1 MSSTVSSDMKSLN
14 NAEADGEL
22 PNANTEC
29 KSDVPEITDEA
40 VRAWIQHEI
49 GDPRPDIPRLVVP
62 DIAPSEIDEAIA
74 ARLIASYNACKK
86 EEAAYPAIG
95 ADIWSAIRG
104 LQARFFTI
112 LESGD
117 PKALAA
123 YLCNMSRHDATIGIS
138 QGDGEYRWITTSPE
152 YEYFRALL
160 IKDKLVSFAEAVGAI
175 RCECPEQG
183 PWGEHL
189 NADIDVL
196 LHALEE
202 CVGISLAPP
211 EIDGGL
217 FKIPAGSGLLHD
229 RDLHAQF
236 AAWSMREI
244 AGPNATICEIGGGV
258 GRAAYWAQR
267 FGLGPYTILDRP
279 HVNVLQAYYLL
290 KSLPMDQVRLFGE
303 TLDNP
308 RVTVWPYFE
317 KRRITPD
324 AVDIVFNQDSLPE
337 IHRDAAL
344 DYIAWARQISPRW
357 FYSINQ
363 EAAVA
368 YTQNFGE
375 PAGESDPK
383 QNVVGALVTEAH
395 GFRRVMRAPYWLRKG
410 YTSELYQILRKP
422 SEGTIAAS
430 SESAI

>member
-1 MSSTVSSDMKSLN
+1 MSSTAIDMNHLN
-14 NAEADGEL
+14 TAEADPEL
-22 PNANTEC
+22 PGANTDV
-29 KSDVPEITDEA
+29 KSDVPEITEEA
-40 VRAWIQHEI
+40 IYAWIQHEV
-49 GDPRPDIPRLVVP
+49 GNPRPEIPGIMVP

-74 ARLIASYNACKK
+74 ARLIASYNACKR

-95 ADIWSAIRG
+95 ADIWSAIRT
-104 LQARFFTI
+104 LQAHFFTV

-123 YLCNMSRHDATIGIS
+123 YLCNMSRHDATIGIT

-152 YEYFRALL
+152 YEHFKALL
-160 IKDKLVSFAEAVGAI
+160 IKDRLVSFAEAVGAI

-183 PWGEHL
+183 PWGGHL
-189 NADIDVL
+189 HTDVNVL

-202 CVGISLAPP
+202 YVGISLAPP

-217 FKIPAGSGLLHD
+217 YKIHAGKGLIHD
-229 RDLHAQF
+229 RDLHSQF
-236 AAWSMREI
+236 AGWSIREI
-244 AGPNATICEIGGGV
+244 AGPNATVCEIGGGV

-267 FGLGPYTILDRP
+267 FGLGPYTIFDLP
-279 HVNVLQAYYLL
+279 HVNVLQGYYLL

-303 TLDNP
+303 TIDNP

-317 KRRITPD
+317 KHRIT
-324 AVDIVFNQDSLPE
+324 AGTVDIVFNQDSMPE

-344 DYIAWARQISPRW
+344 DYLAWIRQISPRW

-363 EAAVA
+363 EAASA
-368 YTQNFGE
+368 YTQSFWE
-375 PAGESDPK
+375 PAGENDPK
-383 QNVVGALVTEAH
+383 QNVVGALATKAN

-410 YTSELYQILRKP
+410 YASELYKILPK
-422 SEGTIAAS
+422 
-430 SESAI
+430 

>member
-1 MSSTVSSDMKSLN
+1 MSSTVSPDIKIVN
-14 NAEADGEL
+14 NAEADNEL
-22 PNANTEC
+22 QRVKTDSE
-29 KSDVPEITDEA
+29 PEAPELTDEI
-40 VRAWIQHEI
+40 VQTWMQHQI
-49 GDPRPDIPRLVVP
+49 GNPRPTIPRIVVP
-62 DIAPSEIDEAIA
+62 DIAPSEIDDAIA
-74 ARLIASYNACKK
+74 VRLITSYRACKK
-86 EEAAYPAIG
+86 EEAAHPAIG
-95 ADIWSAIRG
+95 TDIWSAIRR

-138 QGDGEYRWITTSPE
+138 QGDEEYRLIASNPE
-152 YEYFRALL
+152 YEYFRVLL

-183 PWGEHL
+183 PWGQHL
-189 NADIDVL
+189 HADIDVL

-217 FKIPAGSGLLHD
+217 IKIPAGNGLFHD

-236 AAWSMREI
+236 AVWSMREI

-267 FGLGPYTILDRP
+267 FGLGPYTIIDLP
-279 HVNVLQAYYLL
+279 HVNVLQGYYLL
-290 KSLPMDQVRLFGE
+290 KSLPMDQVRLYGE
-303 TLDNP
+303 SLGNP
-308 RVTVWPYFE
+308 RVTVLPYFE
-317 KRRITPD
+317 KHRITSGE
-324 AVDIVFNQDSLPE
+324 VDIVFNQDSLPE
-337 IHRDAAL
+337 IHHAAAL
-344 DYIAWARQISPRW
+344 DYIVWAREISPRW

-368 YTQNFGE
+368 YTQIFWQPG
-375 PAGESDPK
+375 GESDPK
-383 QNVVGALVTEAH
+383 QNVVSALVAEAV
-395 GFRRVMRAPYWLRKG
+395 GFRRVMRVPYWLRKG
-410 YTSELYQILRKP
+410 YTSELYQILP
-422 SEGTIAAS
+422 
-430 SESAI
+430 